1 MFLTA
6 VVAAIVGIVL
16 CVAIVAY
23 AARRLRLPIRET
35 LIWCG
40 LAEQDVS
47 ALVRAAGRRRT

>member
-1 MFLTA
+1 MLVTA
-6 VVAAIVGIVL
+6 ALAAIVGTVL

-47 ALVRAAGRRRT
+47 ALARAAGRRRA